1 MRSLVLLCLFGCAI
15 LAQAQTVTTREPLY
29 DADGKLVTED
39 MTYEELMDF
48 SDNEWDDVEHGLK
61 TPEAAD
67 AEFSALTGYN
77 VLDWLIAN
85 GEIVLAQDEG
95 MVDDTAAEAM
105 AGADE
110 APMLFQTGFLKN

>member
-48 SDNEWDDVEHGLK
+48 SDSEWDDVEHGLK
-61 TPEAAD
+61 TPENAD

-85 GEIVLAQDEG
+85 GDVVPNGTGTVQGVVADFSNLFAALFVQIG
-95 MVDDTAAEAM
+95 DDH
-105 AGADE
+105 
-110 APMLFQTGFLKN
+110 F